1 MIKLIPAIDIIDGR
15 CVRLTKGNYNEK
27 TIYHENPVDVAKEFE
42 QLGLTRLHLVDL
54 DGAKSDHV
62 INIDV
67 LKAISTQ
74 TNLHVDFSGGIKSDD
89 DIKDVFNNGA
99 NMVTI
104 GSVAVN
110 NPYLFNKWLKEYGP
124 QKIILGAD
132 IKNGSIA
139 INGWKDETKK
149 SIYSFLEHYISL
161 GIINI
166 LCTDIT
172 KDGTLSGPAYN
183 LYTEILRRFPE
194 INLIASGGVS
204 SNEDII
210 KLNKL
215 GVKAVVFGK
224 AYYEHKI
231 DIKTLMQ
238 YV

>member
-42 QLGLTRLHLVDL
+42 QLGLTHLHLVDL

-62 INIDV
+62 ININV

-74 TNLHVDFSGGIKSDD
+74 TNLHVDFSGGIKSDS
-89 DIKDVFNNGA
+89 DIKNVFNNGA

-110 NPYLFNKWLKEYGP
+110 NPDLFNKWIKEYGP

-210 KLNKL
+210 KLDKL

>member
-42 QLGLTRLHLVDL
+42 QLGLTHLHLVDL

-62 INIDV
+62 ININV

-74 TNLHVDFSGGIKSDD
+74 TNLHIDFSGGIKSDS

-110 NPYLFNKWLKEYGP
+110 NPYLFNQWLKEYGP

-210 KLNKL
+210 KLDKL

>member
-15 CVRLTKGNYNEK
+15 CVCLTKGNYNEK

-210 KLNKL
+210 KLDKL

>member
-124 QKIILGAD
+124 QKFILGAD

-183 LYTEILRRFPE
+183 LYTKILRRFPE

-210 KLNKL
+210 KLDKL

>member
-42 QLGLTRLHLVDL
+42 QLGLTHLHLVDL
-54 DGAKSDHV
+54 NGAKSDHV
-62 INIDV
+62 ININV

-74 TNLHVDFSGGIKSDD
+74 TNLHVDFSGGIKSDS
-89 DIKDVFNNGA
+89 DIKNVFNNGA

-110 NPYLFNKWLKEYGP
+110 NPDLFNKWIKEYGP

-210 KLNKL
+210 KLDKL

>member
-183 LYTEILRRFPE
+183 LYTKILRRFPE

-210 KLNKL
+210 KLDKL

>member
-210 KLNKL
+210 KLDKL

-238 YV
+238 HV

>member
-42 QLGLTRLHLVDL
+42 QQGLTHLHLVDL

-62 INIDV
+62 ININV

-74 TNLHVDFSGGIKSDD
+74 TNLHIDFSGGIKSDD

-210 KLNKL
+210 KLDKL

>member
-110 NPYLFNKWLKEYGP
+110 NPYLFNQWLKEYGP

-210 KLNKL
+210 KLDKL

>member
-27 TIYHENPVDVAKEFE
+27 TIYHENPVDLAKEFE

-74 TNLHVDFSGGIKSDD
+74 TNLHVDFSGGIKSDN

-110 NPYLFNKWLKEYGP
+110 NPDLFNKWIQEYGS

-132 IKNGSIA
+132 VKNGSIA

-149 SIYSFLEHYISL
+149 SIYSFLEHYTSL

-183 LYTEILRRFPE
+183 LYTEILRRFPG

-210 KLNKL
+210 KLDKL

>member
-1 MIKLIPAIDIIDGR
+1 MIRLIPAIDIIDGK
-15 CVRLTKGNYNEK
+15 CVRLTKGDYNEK

-42 QLGLTRLHLVDL
+42 QAGLTHLHLVDL

-62 INIDV
+62 ININV
-67 LKAISTQ
+67 LKEITTETS
-74 TNLHVDFSGGIKSDD
+74 LSVDFSGGIKSDK
-89 DIKDVFNNGA
+89 DIRDVFNNGA

-104 GSVAVN
+104 GSIAVN
-110 NPYLFNKWLKEYGP
+110 NPDLFNKWIQEYGP

-132 IKNGSIA
+132 VKNGSIA
-139 INGWKDETKK
+139 INGWKDETKE
-149 SIYSFLEHYISL
+149 SIYSFLERYINL

-183 LYTEILRRFPE
+183 LYMEILKRFPE

-204 SNEDII
+204 SNEDIM
-210 KLNKL
+210 KLDKL
-215 GVKAVVFGK
+215 GVTAVVFGK

-231 DIKTLMQ
+231 NIKTLMQ

>member
-74 TNLHVDFSGGIKSDD
+74 TNLHIDFSGGIKSDS

-99 NMVTI
+99 KMVTI

-110 NPYLFNKWLKEYGP
+110 NPDLFNKWIKEYGP

-183 LYTEILRRFPE
+183 LYTKILRRFPE

-210 KLNKL
+210 KLDKL

>member
-1 MIKLIPAIDIIDGR
+1 MIKLIPAIDIIGGR

-210 KLNKL
+210 KLDKL

>member
-54 DGAKSDHV
+54 DGAKSDNV

-210 KLNKL
+210 KLDKL

>member
-42 QLGLTRLHLVDL
+42 QLGLTHLHLVDL
-54 DGAKSDHV
+54 DGAKYDHV
-62 INIDV
+62 ININV

-210 KLNKL
+210 KLDKL

>member
-62 INIDV
+62 VNIDV

-74 TNLHVDFSGGIKSDD
+74 TNLHVDFSGGIKSDN

-110 NPYLFNKWLKEYGP
+110 NPDLFNKWIQEYGS

-132 IKNGSIA
+132 VKNGSIA

-149 SIYSFLEHYISL
+149 NIYSFLEHYISL

-210 KLNKL
+210 KLDKL

>member
-99 NMVTI
+99 KMVTI

-110 NPYLFNKWLKEYGP
+110 NPDLFNKWIKEYGP

-210 KLNKL
+210 KLDKL

>member
-27 TIYHENPVDVAKEFE
+27 TIYHENPVDVAKELE

-210 KLNKL
+210 KLDKL